1 MTFSLSKDLIFLI
14 MQLLDEENFQEAR
27 HKLEQESGLYFNMKY
42 FEELVLDGKWDEVER
57 YLLGFTK
64 IDDNRYSM
72 KVFFEIRKQKY
83 LEALDKQDRATAV
96 DILVKDLKMFA
107 GFNEELFKEITQLL
121 TLNNFRENAQLASYR
136 DAKTARTIM
145 VMELKKLIEAN
156 PLFRDKTQFPHLRH
170 SRLRILI
177 NQSFNWQHSLC
188 PNPRQNPDIST
199 LFVDHSCKNSND
211 SLAQLTANSQ
221 LMGSVPKV
229 VGILPVDANGPFQQ
243 QPALVHPPLST
254 WISIPPNYPA
264 ASGGGNGFGGLTNPA
279 SSVRGPGDSDDL
291 FKTRLTEVS
300 ETGMLQG
307 INLGQSSTAF
317 SAADFPKTV
326 ARTLNLGSV
335 PTSMDFHPVQH
346 TLFLVGTNVGDISL
360 WDVSSR
366 EKLLSRSFQVWDIGA
381 SSMMLKA
388 TLIKDPCVSVKRI
401 IWSPEGAVFGVAYSK
416 HIIQLYD
423 YFGRNEIHQ
432 HLEIDAHAGS
442 VNDLAFSNPA
452 KQLCVITCGDDK
464 AIKVWNAITGSKLY
478 TFEGH
483 DAPVHSVCPHN
494 KKNVHFIFST
504 SVNGKI
510 KAWLYDNLG
519 CRVDYDAPGHSC
531 TTMAY
536 SADGKRLF
544 SCGTSKDGESNVV
557 EWNENDGVIKRN
569 YIGFQKQSSGV
580 VQFDTSKNKYLA
592 VGDDYAIKV
601 WDMDKANILTTI
613 DAEGGLPASPCI
625 RFNKEGSL
633 LAVSAN
639 DCRVKILATMDGL
652 RLMLTIESH
661 SIIDSRNGP
670 ETEKK
675 SGSTRNLEEVKPTRL
690 PEEVN
695 TTRIWNLTQI
705 SETSQLRTLRLTAL
719 MKTDKISRLT
729 YTYSGNAILA
739 LGSSAIHQLWRWSQD
754 DRSSRAKATTNVT
767 PQLMQQTSGILM
779 TNDLTGAKPDY
790 TLPCFALSKNDSYVL
805 STSGG
810 KISLFNM
817 MTFKTMT
824 TFMSPP
830 PVATSLAF
838 HPEDNNVI
846 AVGMD
851 DSTIQI
857 YNIRINE
864 VKIKLKGHSKRVTG
878 LAFSYLLHT
887 LVSLGADAQL
897 IVWNSE
903 KWERENS
910 CFLRIPA
917 GRMPTAMVETQ
928 LQYHKD
934 LMHILVIHESQL
946 AIYETSKLECEKQW
960 IVEESAAPISHATFS
975 CDSQLVYASFM
986 DGTVRIFTS
995 NLQLQCQINPN
1006 AYFPADVSSCSA
1018 SHPLVVAAHP
1028 QEPNQF
1034 AIGLT
1039 DGAVIIFEP
1048 LKSEDKW
1055 GVPPPVDNGLHTT
1068 NEGSLG
1074 IGSKRWVHEANV
1086 SF

>member
-1 MTFSLSKDLIFLI
+1 MTSSLSKDLILLI

-72 KVFFEIRKQKY
+72 KVFFKNS
-83 LEALDKQDRATAV
+83 QDRATAV

-156 PLFRDKTQFPHLRH
+156 PLFSDNTLFPHLRH
-170 SRLRILI
+170 SRLWILI
-177 NQSFNWQHSLC
+177 NQSLNWQHSLC

-211 SLAQLTANSQ
+211 SFAQLTAKSQ

-229 VGILPVDANGPFQQ
+229 VGILPVDANVPFQQ

-254 WISIPPNYPA
+254 WISIPPNHPA
-264 ASGGGNGFGGLTNPA
+264 ASGGGNGFGSLTNPA
-279 SSVRGPGDSDDL
+279 SSVSGPGDFDDL
-291 FKTRLTEVS
+291 FKTRLTEVP

-307 INLGQSSTAF
+307 INLGLSSTAF
-317 SAADFPKTV
+317 NAADFPKTV

-346 TLFLVGTNVGDISL
+346 TLFLVCFCTSRTNAGDISL
-360 WDVSSR
+360 WEVSSR

-381 SSMMLKA
+381 SSMVLKA

-401 IWSPEGAVFGVAYSK
+401 IWSPDGTVFGVAYSK

-423 YFGRNEIHQ
+423 YFGGNEIHQ

-442 VNDLAFSNPA
+442 VNDLAFGNPA

-464 AIKVWNAITGSKLY
+464 AIKVWNATTGSKLY

-494 KKNVHFIFST
+494 EENVHFIFST
-504 SVNGKI
+504 SVIGKI

-519 CRVDYDAPGHSC
+519 YRVDYNAPGYSC

-544 SCGTSKDGESNVV
+544 SCGTSKDGESHVV

-601 WDMDKANILTTI
+601 WDMDKTNILTTI

-652 RLMLTIESH
+652 RLMRTIESH
-661 SIIDSRNGP
+661 SIIASRNGP
-670 ETEKK
+670 ETARK
-675 SGSTRNLEEVKPTRL
+675 SGSTRNLKEVKPTRL

-729 YTYSGNAILA
+729 YTYPGNAILA

-754 DRSSRAKATTNVT
+754 DHSSRA
-767 PQLMQQTSGILM
+767 
-779 TNDLTGAKPDY
+779 
-790 TLPCFALSKNDSYVL
+790 
-805 STSGG
+805 
-810 KISLFNM
+810 
-817 MTFKTMT
+817 KTMT

-851 DSTIQI
+851 DSTVHI
-857 YNIRINE
+857 YNVRINE

-887 LVSLGADAQL
+887 LVSLGADAQ
-897 IVWNSE
+897 
-903 KWERENS
+903 
-910 CFLRIPA
+910 
-917 GRMPTAMVETQ
+917 
-928 LQYHKD
+928 
-934 LMHILVIHESQL
+934 
-946 AIYETSKLECEKQW
+946 W

-975 CDSQLVYASFM
+975 CDSQSVYASFT

-1006 AYFPADVSSCSA
+1006 AYFPPDVSCTYPRAKPVCHRTNRWS
-1018 SHPLVVAAHP
+1018 
-1028 QEPNQF
+1028 N
-1034 AIGLT
+1034 
-1039 DGAVIIFEP
+1039 
-1048 LKSEDKW
+1048 KW

-1074 IGSKRWVHEANV
+1074 IGSKRWVQEANV

>member
-1 MTFSLSKDLIFLI
+1 MTSSLSKDLILLI

-156 PLFRDKTQFPHLRH
+156 PLFRDKTLFPHLRH
-170 SRLRILI
+170 SRLWILI
-177 NQSFNWQHSLC
+177 NQ
-188 PNPRQNPDIST
+188 RQNPDIST

-211 SLAQLTANSQ
+211 SFAQLTANSQ

-229 VGILPVDANGPFQQ
+229 VGILPVDANVPFQQ

-254 WISIPPNYPA
+254 WISIPPNHPA
-264 ASGGGNGFGGLTNPA
+264 ASGGGNGFGSLTNPA
-279 SSVRGPGDSDDL
+279 SSVSGPGDFDDL
-291 FKTRLTEVS
+291 FKTRLTEVP

-307 INLGQSSTAF
+307 INLGLSSTAF
-317 SAADFPKTV
+317 NAADFPKTV

-346 TLFLVGTNVGDISL
+346 TLFLVGTNAGDISL
-360 WDVSSR
+360 WEVSSR

-381 SSMMLKA
+381 SSMVLKA

-401 IWSPEGAVFGVAYSK
+401 IWSPDGTVFGVAYSK

-423 YFGRNEIHQ
+423 YFGGNEIHQ
-432 HLEIDAHAGS
+432 HLEVGYASSTFS
-442 VNDLAFSNPA
+442 VYFILRFSFLILPSISRLMLTLVVLMIWHSAA

-464 AIKVWNAITGSKLY
+464 AIKVWNATTGSKLY

-494 KKNVHFIFST
+494 KENVHFIFST

-519 CRVDYDAPGHSC
+519 YRVDYNAPGYSC

-544 SCGTSKDGESNVV
+544 SCGTSKDGESHVV

-592 VGDDYAIKV
+592 VGDDYAIK
-601 WDMDKANILTTI
+601 
-613 DAEGGLPASPCI
+613 ASPCI

-652 RLMLTIESH
+652 RLMRTIESH
-661 SIIDSRNGP
+661 SIIASRNGP
-670 ETEKK
+670 ETARK
-675 SGSTRNLEEVKPTRL
+675 SGSTRNLKEVKPTRL

-754 DRSSRAKATTNVT
+754 DHSSRA
-767 PQLMQQTSGILM
+767 
-779 TNDLTGAKPDY
+779 
-790 TLPCFALSKNDSYVL
+790 
-805 STSGG
+805 
-810 KISLFNM
+810 
-817 MTFKTMT
+817 KTMT

-851 DSTIQI
+851 DSTVHI
-857 YNIRINE
+857 YNVRINE
-864 VKIKLKGHSKRVTG
+864 VKIKFKGHLKRVTG

-887 LVSLGADAQL
+887 LVSLGADA
-897 IVWNSE
+897 
-903 KWERENS
+903 
-910 CFLRIPA
+910 
-917 GRMPTAMVETQ
+917 Q

-960 IVEESAAPISHATFS
+960 ILEESAAPISHATFS
-975 CDSQLVYASFM
+975 CDSQSVYASFT

-995 NLQLQCQINPN
+995 NFNCN
-1006 AYFPADVSSCSA
+1006 ARLTPMPIFHLMS
-1018 SHPLVVAAHP
+1018 AAHT

-1074 IGSKRWVHEANV
+1074 IGSKRWVQEANV

>member
-1 MTFSLSKDLIFLI
+1 MTSSLSKDLILLI
-14 MQLLDEENFQEAR
+14 MQLLDEEKFQQAR
-27 HKLEQESGLYFNMKY
+27 HKLEQESGLYFDMKY
-42 FEELVLDGKWDEVER
+42 FEELVLEGKWDEVER

-72 KVFFEIRKQKY
+72 KIFFEIRKQKY
-83 LEALDKQDRATAV
+83 LEALDKQDKATAV

-136 DAKTARTIM
+136 DTKTARAIM

-156 PLFRDKTQFPHLRH
+156 PIFRDKTQFPQLRH
-170 SRLRILI
+170 SRLRMLI
-177 NQSFNWQHSLC
+177 NQSLNWQHSLC
-188 PNPRQNPDIST
+188 SNPRLNPDINT

-211 SLAQLTANSQ
+211 SFAQLTANSQ
-221 LMGSVPKV
+221 LTGSAPKAD
-229 VGILPVDANGPFQQ
+229 GILPMSANGPFQQ
-243 QPALVHPPLST
+243 PLAPVQPPLST
-254 WISIPPNYPA
+254 WISIPQNHPA
-264 ASGGGNGFGGLTNPA
+264 ASGGGNGFGSLTNPA

-291 FKTRLTEVS
+291 FKTQF
-300 ETGMLQG
+300 TGDPERGMMQG
-307 INLGQSSTAF
+307 INLGQSSSAF
-317 SAADFPKTV
+317 NAADFPKTV

-346 TLFLVGTNVGDISL
+346 TLLLVGTNTGDISL
-360 WDVSSR
+360 WEVSSR

-401 IWSPEGAVFGVAYSK
+401 LWSPDGTLFGVAYSK
-416 HIIQLYD
+416 HIIQLYA
-423 YFGRNEIHQ
+423 YFGGNEIHQ

-442 VNDLAFSNPA
+442 VNDLAFCNPA
-452 KQLCVITCGDDK
+452 KQLCAITCGDDK
-464 AIKVWNAITGSKLY
+464 AIKVWNATTGSKLY

-483 DAPVHSVCPHN
+483 DAAVHSVCPHN
-494 KKNVHFIFST
+494 KENVHFFFST

-510 KAWLYDNLG
+510 KAWLYDNMG
-519 CRVDYDAPGHSC
+519 YRVDYDAPGHSI

-544 SCGTSKDGESNVV
+544 SCGTSKDGESHVV
-557 EWNENDGVIKRN
+557 EWNENDGVIRRN
-569 YIGFQKQSSGV
+569 YVGFQKPSMGV

-601 WDMDKANILTTI
+601 WDMDKINILTTI

-639 DCRVKILATMDGL
+639 DCKVKILATMDGL
-652 RLMLTIESH
+652 QLMRTIENH
-661 SIIDSRNGP
+661 STIATRNGS
-670 ETEKK
+670 ETAKK
-675 SGSTRNLEEVKPTRL
+675 SGSTRNMEEVKPTRL
-690 PEEVN
+690 AEETN
-695 TTRIWNLTQI
+695 TRIWKLTQI
-705 SETSQLRTLRLTAL
+705 TETSQLRTLRLSSI

-739 LGSSAIHQLWRWSQD
+739 LGSSAIHHLWRWSRD
-754 DRSSRAKATTNVT
+754 DHSLRAKATTKVT
-767 PQLMQQTSGILM
+767 PQFIQQPSGILM
-779 TNDLTGAKPDY
+779 TNDLTGAKPDCA
-790 TLPCFALSKNDSYVL
+790 LPCFALSKNDSYVM

-810 KISLFNM
+810 KVSLFNM

-838 HPEDNNVI
+838 HPDDNNVI

-851 DSTIQI
+851 DSTIHI
-857 YNIRINE
+857 YNVRINE
-864 VKIKLKGHSKRVTG
+864 VKIKLNGHSKRVTC
-878 LAFSYLLHT
+878 LAFSYVQHT

-897 IVWNSE
+897 IVWNSD
-903 KWERENS
+903 KWERGNS
-910 CFLRIPA
+910 CFLRILA
-917 GRMPTAMVETQ
+917 GRTPTAMVEAQ

-946 AIYETSKLECEKQW
+946 ALYDSLKLECEKQW
-960 IVEESAAPISHATFS
+960 IVEEPAAPISHATFS

-986 DGTVRIFTS
+986 DGTVRVFTS

-1006 AYFPADVSSCSA
+1006 AYLPPDVSSSA
-1018 SHPLVVAAHP
+1018 SHPLVIAAHP

-1039 DGAVIIFEP
+1039 DGTVVIIEP
-1048 LKSEDKW
+1048 LESEDKW
-1055 GVPPPVDNGLHTT
+1055 GMPPHVHNGLHTT
-1068 NEGSLG
+1068 ATEGSLG
-1074 IGSKRWVHEANV
+1074 IGRQLLPSEKA
-1086 SF
+1086 